1 MFFGIGG
8 FELLLIAAIA
18 LFVLGPKRM
27 LEGIREGRRIYSELK
42 RQRDALQSLITEA
55 IDLEELKR
63 QVDTDGLVEG
73 IKSDVKAVQDE
84 LRLDEVADGA
94 KKVTEAG
101 DGSVSRG
108 KQLNRPQVTAD
119 SEMRAAIPDL
129 NLSESADR
137 KAEDSEKKE
146 RDTGAG
152 GITDTSEAKS

>member
-8 FELLLIAAIA
+8 FEFLLIAAIA

-55 IDLEELKR
+55 IDLEELKK
-63 QVDTDGLVEG
+63 QVDADGLAEG

-84 LRLDEVADGA
+84 LTLDRVADGA
-94 KKVTEAG
+94 RKVAEAG
-101 DGSVSRG
+101 GGSVSRG
-108 KQLNRPQVTAD
+108 RQLNRPPVAAD
-119 SEMRAAIPDL
+119 SEMRDAIPDL
-129 NLSESADR
+129 NLAEDADR

-146 RDTGAG
+146 RDTDAG
-152 GITDTSEAKS
+152 GITGVGGAKS